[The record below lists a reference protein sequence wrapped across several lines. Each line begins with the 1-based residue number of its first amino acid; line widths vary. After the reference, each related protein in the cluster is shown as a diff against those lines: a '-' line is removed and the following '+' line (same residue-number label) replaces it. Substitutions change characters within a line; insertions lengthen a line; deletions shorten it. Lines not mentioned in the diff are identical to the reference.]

1 MKTGAERNKIILLGA
16 LTAVLAVTVY
26 VQFFSSTSTPA
37 PARRVTPAAAPKQ
50 TASQAITQSP
60 RAPAKAVTRARG
72 QGFRPRFAPDAS
84 AEGLDPM
91 SVDPTLR
98 TDLLASVRAVEFS
111 GVSRN
116 IFQFGE
122 RKRVAPPPDPKAVAQ
137 AQQRLEALSKPA
149 PPPAPAAP
157 QTPKAP
163 PIQFKY
169 YGFANQPDDPIKRA
183 FLLDGEDI
191 LIGVEGQVFKNR
203 YKIVR
208 IGVNSIVM
216 EDMQFND
223 QQTLQLQQQG

>member
-26 VQFFSSTSTPA
+26 VQFFSSSTPA
-37 PARRVTPAAAPKQ
+37 PARRVTPAAAPRQ
-50 TASQAITQSP
+50 TASQAITQP
-60 RAPAKAVTRARG
+60 TRAPAKAVTRARG

-149 PPPAPAAP
+149 PPAAPAAP

>member
-26 VQFFSSTSTPA
+26 VQFFSSSTPA
-37 PARRVTPAAAPKQ
+37 PARRVTPAPKQ
-50 TASQAITQSP
+50 MASQTITQP
-60 RAPAKAVTRARG
+60 TRTPAKAVTRARG
-72 QGFRPRFAPDAS
+72 QGFRPRFAPDTS

-98 TDLLASVRAVEFS
+98 TDLLAKVRAVEFS

>member
-1 MKTGAERNKIILLGA
+1 MKTGAERNKVILLGA

-26 VQFFSSTSTPA
+26 VQFFSSSTPA
-37 PARRVTPAAAPKQ
+37 PARRVTPAPKQ
-50 TASQAITQSP
+50 MASQTITQP
-60 RAPAKAVTRARG
+60 TRTPAKAVTRARG
-72 QGFRPRFAPDAS
+72 QGFRPRFAPDTS

-98 TDLLASVRAVEFS
+98 TDLLAKVRAVEFS